1 MSMLSQGHIMVNGDL
16 CQMERLQCFNVR
28 MYFCDGLLIFV
39 GSFYLNFKM
48 DFV

>member
-16 CQMERLQCFNVR
+16 CQMERLQSTVR